1 MIPARLALAALAVA
15 SLGIP
20 AAPVRA
26 QADGASDVVLQAR
39 AGSGEGRAWVEIRGD
54 LPRRYRLGVAADGS
68 ATLEFPGARLEL
80 DTGEAAAPWAR
91 ASLRGS
97 ATLALPPGSRLLGVE
112 AGEGRMSIAW
122 SGGAG
127 PATSLASAAGGGYR
141 LGVGDKLRL
150 NIYGDESLRDKE
162 MRIVGDG
169 TIAVPYVGDVQ
180 VAGLTVTE
188 AADALTRRLS
198 AGYLVDPKVSLEV
211 VEHQSQWVNVSGQ
224 VEKPGRYYL
233 EGPTRLVDIIAQA
246 GGLKRDAGTRVRLA
260 RPGAAGQGDQ
270 VFTFTRESLYLS
282 DDPATNPL
290 LRSGDT
296 VTVSSEEFFFIK
308 GEVKSPGRYALDQNT
323 TILKA
328 ISLAGGFEQ
337 YANQKKIE
345 LLRKEGEE
353 TIRMV
358 INIERIEN
366 RKAEDVPLR
375 PGDIINVR
383 ARFL

>member
-1 MIPARLALAALAVA
+1 M
-15 SLGIP
+15 
-20 AAPVRA
+20 
-26 QADGASDVVLQAR
+26 
-39 AGSGEGRAWVEIRGD
+39 
-54 LPRRYRLGVAADGS
+54 
-68 ATLEFPGARLEL
+68 
-80 DTGEAAAPWAR
+80 
-91 ASLRGS
+91 
-97 ATLALPPGSRLLGVE
+97 
-112 AGEGRMSIAW
+112 
-122 SGGAG
+122 
-127 PATSLASAAGGGYR
+127 
-141 LGVGDKLRL
+141 
-150 NIYGDESLRDKE
+150 
-162 MRIVGDG
+162 
-169 TIAVPYVGDVQ
+169 
-180 VAGLTVTE
+180 
-188 AADALTRRLS
+188 
-198 AGYLVDPKVSLEV
+198 
-211 VEHQSQWVNVSGQ
+211 SGQ